1 MKSCLNTIN
10 HWEKKHPARILAIA
24 LNLTLGACATPNSTL
39 DTTIKQQP
47 KGGVVRNITSF
58 DGALS
63 CMDNLFVSNGVK
75 DVVITSSGLPDATGA
90 IQVGSKDIMIS
101 AISKMS
107 VRSNAF
113 KFVDFD
119 PLQLDIAQLFS
130 IASNAGGTAKQ
141 FEIPQYYIRGAI
153 TQFDQSVLSQNNSLN
168 ITKLIGTSGG
178 IQSSNVSS
186 VISTDVNLVKML
198 SRQVIPGVQ
207 SNNSIVINQAN
218 TSGNVTAQLTNKTIP
233 LQLSFSRN
241 EGSHAAVRTLIQLSM
256 IETLGKLTHVPYS
269 QCLGMPSTISTAR
282 TQALQEFNALSTQQ
296 QSARIEQALQKN
308 GYLKTG
314 ISMESAISSYQKD
327 NDLIAN
333 GRIDFDLYNSL
344 LNQRLSQKKS
354 FQAEQI
360 SSQVKAVSLQKIKA
374 PVGLHLKASKPTG
387 IYKVGDTL
395 KAALHVTEN
404 AYVYCYYQD
413 AKRRLSRIFPNRFSP
428 DSFVA
433 AATPIMLPAAKA
445 QFKIVFDEKGT
456 KEGIVCFAAKTEV
469 GLKVPEKY
477 KAVDLSPIPQSS
489 LDDVISIFYGAGATG
504 ISHKKLTFNV
514 Q

>member
-1 MKSCLNTIN
+1 MYKKAAVMKKKFPAPILVVALSLLLN
-10 HWEKKHPARILAIA
+10 
-24 LNLTLGACATPNSTL
+24 ACTTSTSTHEATAVAA
-39 DTTIKQQP
+39 P

-63 CMDNLFVSNGVK
+63 CMDNLFLSNDVK

-90 IQVGSKDIMIS
+90 IQLGSKDIMIS

-119 PLQLDIAQLFS
+119 PLQLDITQLFS
-130 IASNAGGTAKQ
+130 LASNAGGTAKQ

-153 TQFDQSVLSQNNSLN
+153 TQFDQNVLSQNNSLN

-178 IQSSNVSS
+178 VQSSNAAS
-186 VISTDVNLVKML
+186 VISTDVNVVKML
-198 SRQVIPGVQ
+198 SRQVMPGVQ

-233 LQLSFSRN
+233 LQLSYSRN

-256 IETLGKLTHVPYS
+256 IEALGKLTRVPYS
-269 QCLGMPSTISTAR
+269 QCLGIPSTKPTAR
-282 TQALQEFNALSTQQ
+282 SQTLQQFNELSTQQ
-296 QSARIEQALQKN
+296 KSASVEKGLQKA
-308 GYLKTG
+308 GYLKSGTS
-314 ISMESAISSYQKD
+314 IKNAISSYQKD

-333 GRIDFDLYNSL
+333 GRIDFDLYSSL
-344 LNQRLSQKKS
+344 LNRQLVRKKS

-360 SSQVKAVSLQKIKA
+360 SSQVKSISLQKIKA

-387 IYKVGDTL
+387 VYKVGDTL
-395 KAALHVTEN
+395 QAALHVTGN

-413 AKRRLSRIFPNRFSP
+413 AKRRISRIFPNRFSP

-433 AATPIMLPAAKA
+433 AAKPIMLPAAKSHY
-445 QFKIVFDEKGT
+445 KIVFDEKG
-456 KEGIVCFAAKTEV
+456 KNEGIVCFAAKTEV

-477 KAVDLSPIPQSS
+477 KAVDLSPIAQSS
-489 LDDVISIFYGAGATG
+489 LDDVISVFYGVGATG
-504 ISHKKLTFNV
+504 ISHKKLTFDV